1 MTEIEIAKEY
11 LGTENILS
19 REIHGING
27 WYFWEPIR
35 GGRALIID
43 GSGNK
48 LGATSSVGFKR
59 HLEEFCRRY
68 R

>member
-1 MTEIEIAKEY
+1 MTEWEIAIEFF
-11 LGTENILS
+11 GTENILS

-27 WYFWEPIR
+27 WYFWEPS
-35 GGRALIID
+35 GKALIID
-43 GSGNK
+43 GSGHK
-48 LGATSSVGFKR
+48 LGATAAVGIQK